1 MRSRKS
7 FLGLG
12 ILVLMLVLGVGY
24 AVVNSVT
31 LNISGTATAKEAD
44 LNVHFTGE
52 VAVTDNAANASAEG
66 DHDDKINATITVDN
80 MTLEEEVTLVYTIV
94 NEEADVNA
102 SLAAP
107 VITVTSE
114 DETSES
120 SSSENETSEDETID
134 LKDYFTVTADLGKTT
149 LNADGDT
156 TTVTVTVAL
165 AKTPATAEYSTAKIN
180 IDIVA
185 SPAA

>member
-24 AVVNSVT
+24 AVVNNVT
-31 LNISGTATAKEAD
+31 LTISGTATAKEAD
-44 LNVHFTGE
+44 LNVHFTDE
-52 VAVTDNAANASAEG
+52 VVVTNNATNATASG
-66 DHDDKINATITVDN
+66 SHTDGIDATITVAD

-102 SLAAP
+102 SLATP
-107 VITVTSE
+107 DVTVENTNG
-114 DETSES
+114 DDLS
-120 SSSENETSEDETID
+120 S
-134 LKDYFTVTADLGKTT
+134 YFNVTATLGKNT
-149 LNADGDT
+149 LNANGDT
-156 TTVTVTVAL
+156 TTVTVVVKL
-165 AKTPATAEYSTAKIN
+165 AQTPTIADYSTADIN
-180 IDIVA
+180 ITIDA

>member
-52 VAVTDNAANASAEG
+52 VAVTDNAENATASG
-66 DHDDKINATITVDN
+66 SHTDGIDATITVET
-80 MTLEEEVTLVYTIV
+80 MALEEEVTLVYTIV
-94 NEEADVNA
+94 NDEVDVNA

-107 VITVTSE
+107 VITVKSE
-114 DETSES
+114 DG
-120 SSSENETSEDETID
+120 TID

>member
-114 DETSES
+114 DET
-120 SSSENETSEDETID
+120 ID